1 MGKMDKYLIIIVT
14 YNRKML
20 LEECV
25 TNALGQT
32 IPADKIVIVNNA
44 STDGTQEYLQT
55 DFFKN
60 DKFRIIHCKENIGGA
75 GGFYRGMKAALN
87 YDVDWLLV
95 IDDDAILETDYT
107 EKIFAVL
114 QDQKDYRAAAGIVM
128 TDGYIDKHHRRNL
141 SKYGMILKTIND
153 KFYKKTSF
161 ACDIASFC
169 GMMIRTE
176 LVKKIGLPHAEY
188 FIFHDDTEYS
198 LRILKYSKFLV
209 VSDAI
214 LNHKTKIAVEKNPR
228 RYTWKDYYEI
238 RNKIF
243 YIKEHGNIFDIVI
256 NSLEIFTH
264 KVFRNCLFAII
275 KRDDYDWKYEKE
287 TTYKAIRDG
296 IKGKKYIEVEK
307 R

>member
-1 MGKMDKYLIIIVT
+1 
-14 YNRKML
+14 
-20 LEECV
+20 
-25 TNALGQT
+25 
-32 IPADKIVIVNNA
+32 
-44 STDGTQEYLQT
+44 
-55 DFFKN
+55 
-60 DKFRIIHCKENIGGA
+60 
-75 GGFYRGMKAALN
+75 
-87 YDVDWLLV
+87 
-95 IDDDAILETDYT
+95 
-107 EKIFAVL
+107 
-114 QDQKDYRAAAGIVM
+114 
-128 TDGYIDKHHRRNL
+128 
-141 SKYGMILKTIND
+141 
-153 KFYKKTSF
+153 
-161 ACDIASFC
+161 
-169 GMMIRTE
+169 MMIRTE

-214 LNHKTKIAVEKNPR
+214 LNHKTKISVEKNPR